1 VLSGGELRRVL
12 LAHALDPEPELLILD
27 EPTAGLDDSAVR
39 ILDDILLTSKH
50 SGRTTVLMVSHDA
63 EQVRRVAD
71 RVTVLDRHVAVE
83 GGIDILATAD
93 VRELLPS
100 IREQRKAR
108 A

>member
-1 VLSGGELRRVL
+1 
-12 LAHALDPEPELLILD
+12 
-27 EPTAGLDDSAVR
+27 
-39 ILDDILLTSKH
+39 
-50 SGRTTVLMVSHDA
+50 MVSHDA

-93 VRELLPS
+93 VKELLPS